1 MFSTEPSVK
10 RLTREVAYHALLYG
24 KAVIYAIYKPDM
36 NQYMRLYGSTV
47 ISIRS
52 MVNLMLET
60 HVRYLFYM
68 VIYCKQVLHR

>member
-10 RLTREVAYHALLYG
+10 RLTREVAYHVLYG
-24 KAVIYAIYKPDM
+24 KAIYAIYKPDM

>member
-10 RLTREVAYHALLYG
+10 RLTREVAYHVLYG

-68 VIYCKQVLHR
+68 VIYCKQVLHH